1 LGASPRATLNLVQ
14 AAKGAAILAGRGFVT
29 PDDIRGMATAV
40 LAHRLVMVPEVEGD
54 EKAREAVIEEA
65 LAKVGYRRAVRAV

>member
-1 LGASPRATLNLVQ
+1 MQ